1 MTAESVVKFRPRR
14 ISTRVVMMVPVTHP
28 VLLKKNI
35 TGTFWHNLL
44 AIIKVQLK
52 GSVNTKVFQASHFSL
67 AHRASEL
74 ITLSFF

>member
-1 MTAESVVKFRPRR
+1 MTVESVVKFRPRR
-14 ISTRVVMMVPVTHP
+14 VSRRVVMMVPVTHP
-28 VLLKKNI
+28 VLLKESI

-44 AIIKVQLK
+44 AIIKVQLQ

-74 ITLSFF
+74 ITLSLF